1 MESVDAVNKILEE
14 ANKRIQAT
22 GTGISPTLTLLNKM
36 FAIFS
41 TLPVLLFVLNCFF
54 TR

>member
-22 GTGISPTLTLLNKM
+22 GTGTPLAL
-36 FAIFS
+36 
-41 TLPVLLFVLNCFF
+41 VVCFF
-54 TR
+54 KL

>member
-22 GTGISPTLTLLNKM
+22 GTGSPFVFTMFLLK
-36 FAIFS
+36 F
-41 TLPVLLFVLNCFF
+41 
-54 TR
+54 

>member
-22 GTGISPTLTLLNKM
+22 GTGTSLSFFCCFLALCSLYSP
-36 FAIFS
+36 FHQP
-41 TLPVLLFVLNCFF
+41 LPH
-54 TR
+54 

>member
-22 GTGISPTLTLLNKM
+22 GTGTSLT
-36 FAIFS
+36 F
-41 TLPVLLFVLNCFF
+41 FVLFF
-54 TR
+54 SLMPFTHPFINLYPIE

>member
-22 GTGISPTLTLLNKM
+22 GTGNSLH
-36 FAIFS
+36 
-41 TLPVLLFVLNCFF
+41 
-54 TR
+54 

>member
-22 GTGISPTLTLLNKM
+22 GTGT
-36 FAIFS
+36 S
-41 TLPVLLFVLNCFF
+41 TALVFCAF
-54 TR
+54 

>member
-22 GTGISPTLTLLNKM
+22 GTGTPLACC
-36 FAIFS
+36 FIFY
-41 TLPVLLFVLNCFF
+41 FF
-54 TR
+54 